1 MKGYRK
7 KQGAKSPPTPTM
19 ITPLPRRFA
28 LSSSYLFHP
37 IELCTCLRVRVR
49 NQRRKRFQVKK
60 MSLQPKSRLLF
71 YFFQNLYV
79 IDMHLRVSDIVFLLN
94 FTRAH
99 TLKNRHW
106 NRSII
111 SFSSFLFLY
120 FTYNFVYKFFLSYGY
135 QAYCCSYPAQ
145 KCP

>member
-1 MKGYRK
+1 MRAHTEVTYFQLRHTLFKLKEKKCYKRVHAIWKGTGKNRV
-7 KQGAKSPPTPTM
+7 QCHLTPLPPTM

-99 TLKNRHW
+99 TLENRQW
-106 NRSII
+106 DRSIR
-111 SFSSFLFLY
+111 Y
-120 FTYNFVYKFFLSYGY
+120 E
-135 QAYCCSYPAQ
+135 
-145 KCP
+145 